1 MANETGT
8 SSVSQPVAI
17 VGLACRYPDADD
29 PPALLD
35 LVLTGRRA
43 FRRLPPCRLD
53 LADYYSA
60 DPATPDATYSTR
72 AGLIEGWQFDQA
84 AFGVSAA
91 DYETADPAQ
100 WLALETTARALA
112 AAGFPSGK
120 GLARNR
126 VGVVIGNTLAGD
138 SSRAAALRLR
148 WPYVRRVL
156 AEAMAAAGVPG
167 QYEAPVLRNAATRY
181 LAPFPEVRAG
191 TLAGSRP
198 ASIASAICGYFGFRG
213 GGYAIDG
220 ASSSSLLAV
229 ASACSALTAGELDV
243 VLAGG
248 VDVSLDPL
256 ELVGLAK
263 AGLLAAGEMRVYDE
277 SPTGFLP
284 GEGCGV
290 VVLMRAADARAAG
303 LPIYAEI
310 AGWGMSSAGQSIL
323 TAPDPGS
330 QLLALRRAYQ
340 RADIDPADVQL
351 IEGHGAGTPVGDL
364 AELTA
369 LTELRRGARQAAAIG
384 SITANIGH
392 AKAAAGAAGL
402 IKTVLAISSD
412 VMPPAT
418 GVTSP
423 HRLLRDK
430 GANLRLLA
438 EPAAWPDGPRI
449 AGVSAMDPGGANVH
463 LVLSSEPARASRS
476 DRMRR
481 ALPRGPRPAA
491 GLPAALAAIQRPPR
505 TAARTLAYL
514 VQAPG
519 RASLALKLARIADM
533 APWLSDAELH
543 DLACQLAREAGTRGA
558 ARVAIVAGGQEQLA
572 ALAHQA
578 VMLLPDLAVGQ
589 LSTRPGIFA
598 ADGAAGRIALLLS
611 GGDPG
616 TTAPGGQ
623 PAGDTAAQPD
633 ALAWLDQLGVQA
645 TAAVGRG
652 LGEIAGLAWAGCL
665 TAAEATRFAWR
676 WGDILAD
683 SGGSAEEQDG
693 RSAQLRSLLTQ
704 FVFAEPRRRLFSAA
718 TGRALTSAS
727 GIVDALRAQLSSQD
741 WLDEALSA
749 AAAGVDLLIE
759 TGPGESMSAAAARYC
774 HVPVTSLAAGTGTG
788 TGTGTAAWQ
797 AAAALFAVG
806 ALGLPQALYV
816 GEPARPMDIW
826 RERIF
831 IASPCEVLSSGPAS
845 TSLVP
850 AGAAAR
856 SADQGEGHAVPGQHE
871 ADHPDDPAEPG
882 GREVRPGDPDP
893 VPAAPRAPL
902 AGPEP
907 ALAVP
912 ETSPA
917 GRGPALAVPESPA
930 AGRGPAQA
938 VPASPAAGRGPALAV
953 PESPAAGRGPALAV
967 PEASPADP
975 GHALAVPASASA
987 GAGPVLCEPAASW
1000 TAAAAGP
1007 LGAAPM
1013 PGRPRTLAPL
1023 PAESLIGAYL
1033 AAPVDTAP
1041 DDRSPASAIPDER
1054 APSETVPGETTRGET
1069 ARSETARGETTR
1081 GETATLAGAG
1091 PAGAG
1096 PADTDRKDAALAE
1109 AAPAGVSAVPD
1120 DETVAGIGPWTRC
1133 YAEQLRPARRPV
1145 SPGADRPWRVTA
1157 ATNHPFRKEI
1167 DELYPDE
1174 PAAGRTL
1181 AIVGDPAD
1189 PDSCAVALTAARD
1202 AISTG
1207 QLVVISDGPGFTGF
1221 WASLHAEHPSLGIT
1235 LLRVTQGAE
1244 GLRAARPYAAAAPG
1258 QFCELSIDG
1267 AGQPFEPVMTPA
1279 QMPGGG
1285 TFPFGPADVVLVSR
1299 GTRGTG
1305 LALAQVLAC
1314 CGAPVAVI
1322 GRSDADADSEVATG
1336 LERLR
1341 SAGARVAYEVIDVAD
1356 PAGLAAAV
1364 ARIEGKLGPVTAIG
1378 HAAAAGR
1385 ARLISELTEAEFR
1398 AHAAA
1403 ETAGLRNLVNSVKTG
1418 RLRLIAT
1425 FGSVIGRY
1433 GMAGESL
1440 LAHSSGLLA
1449 EQALR
1454 LSGAIPGCR
1463 AMHVDW
1469 PGWSGAGLGERA
1481 SLAAGL
1487 SRAGIMP
1494 IPVEQGSRLLLKMLA
1509 TPELPARIAVH
1520 GRVGVPAPAVI
1531 GGAWPP
1537 EGRGSHGPD
1546 GPGADDPGADDPGT
1560 DDPGADGPGTD
1571 GPGADSPGRCSA
1583 DPDRPGGRFLE
1594 ILRVHYPGVELVSEA
1609 RLGLHA
1615 DPYLAEYRADGIPVL
1630 PAAMALEAMAQAATV
1645 LTGRPAR
1652 RATSVSMIAPV
1663 VVPAGQP
1670 DGQAIIRICA
1680 LRDGDTVR
1688 TALRCAESGFVV
1700 DHFRATFCCRE
1711 DDPGAAELPAGPGA
1725 ETRAE
1730 RPAARDGSAAAVD
1743 GADLYGSACF
1753 QSGRFRRVAFLP
1765 EVTSRGCR
1773 ALARGADDQPWFAAA
1788 GGMASAPLI
1797 LGSPGLTDATMHVLQ
1812 ACVPHRRLLAA
1823 GCDAVTFS
1831 GGQADG
1837 VVEIRAIAKPAAVR
1851 AAAPAEL
1858 PAGSAV
1864 PSCQRPVPQPRSAGR
1879 PAVQAAAAP
1888 EEYAWDVEAV
1898 DAAGKLLV
1906 SWRGL
1911 RLRDAGPLYRESAW
1925 PPSLLSVYLERS
1937 AAALGLD
1944 HPVRVSVRC
1953 RQPGS
1958 AAEPSPAGAAHAS
1971 PGRDGLAGFTL
1982 RIEAP
1987 DAPVCSWHVADPEL
2001 AGPAA
2006 DPRLAGL
2013 RTELARRFSEPR
2025 ETLNARLRA
2034 IAACL
2039 PAPDPLASHIAI
2051 DPVARDDWLLLHAGG
2066 AVIACTVAELRGVA
2080 LPVAIALAT
2089 GSPGSDPGRLPGPEL
2104 PPAAQDQ
2111 PPGAPAVGAPAAG
2124 SRS

>member
-1 MANETGT
+1 VANETGT
-8 SSVSQPVAI
+8 SSASQPVAI

-43 FRRLPPCRLD
+43 FRRLPRCRLD
-53 LADYYSA
+53 LGDYYSA

-91 DYETADPAQ
+91 AYETADPAQ

-138 SSRAAALRLR
+138 SSRAVALRLR

-167 QYEAPVLRNAATRY
+167 QHEAPVLRNAAARY

-243 VLAGG
+243 ALAGG

-430 GANLRLLA
+430 RANLRLLA
-438 EPAAWPDGPRI
+438 EPAPWPDGPRI
-449 AGVSAMDPGGANVH
+449 AGVSSMDPGGANVH

-491 GLPAALAAIQRPPR
+491 GLPAAAAAVQRPAR

-519 RASLALKLARIADM
+519 RASLAVKLARIADM

-543 DLACQLAREAGTRGA
+543 DLACQLAREDGDRGA
-558 ARVAIVAGGQEQLA
+558 ARVAIVACGQEQLA
-572 ALAHQA
+572 ALAHGA
-578 VMLLPDLAVGQ
+578 IMLLPDLAVGQ

-611 GGDPG
+611 GGDPA
-616 TTAPGGQ
+616 TAAPCGQ
-623 PAGDTAAQPD
+623 PAGDTATQPA

-652 LGEIAGLAWAGCL
+652 LGEITGLAWAGCL

-683 SGGSAEEQDG
+683 SGSSAEEQDG
-693 RSAQLRSLLTQ
+693 RSAQLRALLTQ

-727 GIVDALRAQLSSQD
+727 GIVEALRAQLGSQD

-749 AAAGVDLLIE
+749 AAAGVDMLIE

-788 TGTGTAAWQ
+788 LGTGTGPGTGTGTGTAAWQ

-806 ALGLPQALYV
+806 ALGLPQALYA
-816 GEPARPMDIW
+816 GEPARPIDIW

-831 IASPCEVLSSGPAS
+831 IASPCEVLSSGPAG

-850 AGAAAR
+850 AGAATR
-856 SADQGEGHAVPGQHE
+856 SAEPGEGHAVPGQQE
-871 ADHPDDPAEPG
+871 ADHRDHPAEPG
-882 GREVRPGDPDP
+882 GHEVRPGDPEP
-893 VPAAPRAPL
+893 VLAAPKAPLADPEPVLAVPEDPPADPGPIL
-902 AGPEP
+902 AGPE
-907 ALAVP
+907 AR
-912 ETSPA
+912 PA
-917 GRGPALAVPESPA
+917 GAE
-930 AGRGPAQA
+930 
-938 VPASPAAGRGPALAV
+938 
-953 PESPAAGRGPALAV
+953 
-967 PEASPADP
+967 
-975 GHALAVPASASA
+975 
-987 GAGPVLCEPAASW
+987 PVLCEPAASW
-1000 TAAAAGP
+1000 TSTAAGP
-1007 LGAAPM
+1007 LAAARM
-1013 PGRPRTLAPL
+1013 PDRPRAPAPL
-1023 PAESLIGAYL
+1023 PAESPFAAYL
-1033 AAPVDTAP
+1033 AAPLDTAP
-1041 DDRSPASAIPDER
+1041 DDRAPASTI
-1054 APSETVPGETTRGET
+1054 SGET
-1069 ARSETARGETTR
+1069 ASGE
-1081 GETATLAGAG
+1081 AAFPADAGPPDAG
-1091 PAGAG
+1091 PADAG
-1096 PADTDRKDAALAE
+1096 PADTDRRDAALVE
-1109 AAPAGVSAVPD
+1109 AAPADVGAVPD
-1120 DETVAGIGPWTRC
+1120 DKPVTGIGPWTRC
-1133 YAEQLRPARRPV
+1133 YAEQLRPVRRPV
-1145 SPGADRPWRVTA
+1145 NPGDDRPWRVTA

-1174 PAAGRTL
+1174 PAAGRAL
-1181 AIVGDPAD
+1181 AVVGDPAD
-1189 PDSCAVALTAARD
+1189 PDSCAAALRAARD

-1235 LLRVTQGAE
+1235 LLRAPRGAE
-1244 GLRAARPYAAAAPG
+1244 GLRAARQYAAAAPG
-1258 QFCELSIDG
+1258 QFRELSIDS
-1267 AGQPFEPVMTPA
+1267 AGQPFEPVMAPA

-1314 CGAPVAVI
+1314 CGAPVAII
-1322 GRSDADADSEVATG
+1322 GRSDPGEDNEVANG

-1364 ARIEGKLGPVTAIG
+1364 ARIEAKLGPVTAIG

-1418 RLRLIAT
+1418 RLQLIAT

-1454 LSGAIPGCR
+1454 LSGVIPGCR

-1469 PGWSGAGLGERA
+1469 PGWSGTGLGERA

-1487 SRAGIMP
+1487 ARAGIMP

-1531 GGAWPP
+1531 GDARPQS
-1537 EGRGSHGPD
+1537 EGRGSPGPD
-1546 GPGADDPGADDPGT
+1546 SPGTGSPGT
-1560 DDPGADGPGTD
+1560 D
-1571 GPGADSPGRCSA
+1571 SPGSPAA
-1583 DPDRPGGRFLE
+1583 DQSGGRFLE

-1711 DDPGAAELPAGPGA
+1711 DEPGTAELPAGLGA
-1725 ETRAE
+1725 EARAE

-1743 GADLYGSACF
+1743 GTDLYGSTCF

-1788 GGMASAPLI
+1788 GGMAGAPLI

-1831 GGQADG
+1831 GSQADG
-1837 VVEIRAIAKPAAVR
+1837 VVEIRAVAKPAAVR
-1851 AAAPAEL
+1851 AAAPAETQ
-1858 PAGSAV
+1858 AGSAV
-1864 PSCQRPVPQPRSAGR
+1864 PACQRPVPQPRSAGR
-1879 PAVQAAAAP
+1879 PAAQAAEQAAAAP
-1888 EEYAWDVEAV
+1888 EEYVWDVEAV
-1898 DAAGKLLV
+1898 DAAGKVLV
-1906 SWRGL
+1906 SWHGL
-1911 RLRDAGPLYRESAW
+1911 RLRDAGPLYRETAW

-1953 RQPGS
+1953 GQPGP
-1958 AAEPSPAGAAHAS
+1958 APEPSPADATHASADAVHAS

-2039 PAPDPLASHIAI
+2039 PAPDPLASHIVI

-2066 AVIACTVAELRGVA
+2066 AVIACTVAEIRGVS

-2089 GSPGSDPGRLPGPEL
+2089 GGPGSDPGRLPGPEL
-2104 PPAAQDQ
+2104 QPAAGAQDQ
-2111 PPGAPAVGAPAAG
+2111 PLGAPAAG
-2124 SRS
+2124 TAAVSAPAVSAPDVGVRTR